1 MEEKVNNTLMISID
15 TLRADH
21 LSCYGYPRIT
31 SPHLDLLAKESFLFE
46 NCISN
51 CTHTMPAYTSMFTGL
66 SAMQHGITGTLWC
79 LPNEDSMTLDD
90 NIPTLAELLQ
100 TNGYLPAAVD
110 NLNSMAC
117 HPKWFPRGFKYYI
130 NLTRY
135 SKEPDIEE
143 KEKRSFLQRV
153 GVCSVK
159 AEEINYETLRWLK
172 EHRKEEF
179 FLFLHYWDT
188 HQPYNQPEPFR
199 SRFKKDPLASKTIKG
214 KGKYFLGGG
223 LEQNV
228 IRSKAKKMI
237 DLYDGEISYVDKYI
251 GEIIASL
258 QELGL
263 YEDTWILVTAD
274 HGETMAEHN
283 GYFTHREPYD
293 AVLRVP
299 FLIKPPKSTSLY
311 KRIRRI
317 DSIVQQA
324 DIFPTIVDILRLNYN
339 GTQLEGS
346 SLLSLMEGKVR
357 KIHSI
362 VYSTG
367 SWIHD
372 NGKWKSCEISART
385 HQWKYIRR
393 ADISKIMKRGI
404 PEPFGFI
411 GLVDF
416 YHPEKFNALP
426 RNELYK
432 ISDDKEE
439 LFNLIKDEPKIA
451 EKLELSLC
459 KWVNQKYFVS
469 N

>member
-1 MEEKVNNTLMISID
+1 
-15 TLRADH
+15 
-21 LSCYGYPRIT
+21 
-31 SPHLDLLAKESFLFE
+31 
-46 NCISN
+46 
-51 CTHTMPAYTSMFTGL
+51 MFTGL
-66 SAMQHGITGTLWC
+66 SPMQHGITGTLWC

-90 NIPTLAELLQ
+90 NTSVLAEVPQ

-110 NLNSMAC
+110 NLNSNAC

-135 SKEPDIEE
+135 AKELDIEE
-143 KEKRSFLQRV
+143 KEKQSFLQRV

-159 AEEINYETLRWLK
+159 AEEINYEALRWLK

-199 SRFKKDPLASKTIKG
+199 SKFKKDSLAFRTIKE
-214 KGKYFLGGG
+214 KGKYSLGGG

-228 IRSKAKKMI
+228 IRSKAKEMI

-251 GEIIASL
+251 GEVVRSL

-299 FLIKPPKSTSLY
+299 FLIKPPKNTSVY

-317 DSIVQQA
+317 DSLVQHT
-324 DIFPTIVDILRLNYN
+324 DIFPTIVDILRLNYDSKK
-339 GTQLEGS
+339 LEGS
-346 SLLSLMEGKVR
+346 SLPLLMEGKVR
-357 KIHSI
+357 EIHPI

-367 SWIHD
+367 SWIYD
-372 NGKWKSCEISART
+372 SQACKSCEVSART
-385 HQWKYIRR
+385 DEWKYIKR
-393 ADISKIMKRGI
+393 ADISKIMKKGI

-426 RNELYK
+426 KNELYK
-432 ISDDKEE
+432 VSEDKEE
-439 LFNLIKDEPKIA
+439 LFNLIKAKPKIA
-451 EKLELSLC
+451 EKLELSLGD
-459 KWVNQKYFVS
+459 WINQKYFVS
-469 N
+469 